1 MLTRRRMLGGF
12 LASIA
17 CFDSLL
23 ANTRHVKMS
32 EHDIMILTKT
42 VYGEARGEGEVGIK
56 AVVHLVLN
64 RVRSD
69 NPLFKHDET
78 ISKACLRKEQFECWD
93 FKKEMASID
102 VKSDEF
108 LKLKSL
114 VIDAHK
120 EYTKGKDLTK
130 DALFYVKR
138 GKHLPKWAWGMRKT
152 TVINHHVYFK
162 LLKI

>member
-1 MLTRRRMLGGF
+1 MLTRRKVLGGF

-17 CFDSLL
+17 SFDV
-23 ANTRHVKMS
+23 AYGRTKTVKMS
-32 EHDIMILTKT
+32 EHDLMILTKT
-42 VYGEARGEGEVGIK
+42 VYGEARGEGDKGIK

-69 NPLFKHDET
+69 HPLFKHDET
-78 ISKACLRKEQFECWD
+78 IAKTCLRKEQFECWD
-93 FKKEMASID
+93 HKKEMSRID
-102 VKSDEF
+102 TKSDEF
-108 LKLKSL
+108 KDLRNL

-120 EYTKGKDLTK
+120 EYEKGIDLTK

-138 GKHLPKWAWGMRKT
+138 KKHLPKWAWGMKKT

-162 LLKI
+162 LLKV